1 MKVRVFYSTSKVV
14 EIDDSFS
21 VLACNDDVYNE
32 RIKDGT
38 IPNGMECDLIDAV
51 NEELYKID
59 PDNEDIFG
67 IEDVATEITI
77 LEN

>member
-21 VLACNDDVYNE
+21 VLACTDRVYNE

-38 IPNGMECDLIDAV
+38 IPNGMEYDLVDAV

-67 IEDVATEITI
+67 IEDYATEITI
-77 LEN
+77 FES